1 MSTDPVKAT
10 KQRTARPSGGARQR
24 VLDAALDLFAENGVS
39 GTSLQM
45 IADRIGVTKAAVY
58 HQFPSKDEIVLGV
71 LGPGL
76 ETLQRSVEEAERLE
90 TPEARRAS
98 MLAALVDLA
107 VSHRRIATI
116 LNADPAA
123 GRLVRSHAAL
133 DAGPRIRALMVGDD
147 PDVRSDV
154 AGAMVGGALMMVGLS
169 PELERYDDEELS
181 RHLLELAE
189 DLLSRH
195 AGRAQPS
202 R

>member
-1 MSTDPVKAT
+1 MSTGPGKTT
-10 KQRTARPSGGARQR
+10 KERTSRPSGGARQR
-24 VLDAALDLFAENGVS
+24 VLDAALDLFAETGVS

-45 IADRIGVTKAAVY
+45 IADHIGVTKAAVY
-58 HQFPSKDEIVLGV
+58 HQFPSKDEIVLAV
-71 LGPGL
+71 LAPGL

-98 MLAALVDLA
+98 MLAALVDLV
-107 VSHRRIATI
+107 VSHRRIAAI

-133 DAGPRIRALMVGDD
+133 DIGPRIRVLMVGTD

-154 AGAMVGGALMMVGLS
+154 AGAMVGGALMMVGLA
-169 PELERYDDEELS
+169 PELDRYDDEELS
-181 RHLLELAE
+181 RHLLELAQ

-195 AGRAQPS
+195 AGKG
-202 R
+202 

>member
-1 MSTDPVKAT
+1 MSPGPGKAT
-10 KQRTARPSGGARQR
+10 KERAARPAGGARQR
-24 VLDAALDLFAENGVS
+24 VLDAALELFAENGVS
-39 GTSLQM
+39 GSSLQM

-58 HQFPSKDEIVLGV
+58 HQFPSKDEIVLAV
-71 LGPGL
+71 LAPGL

-107 VSHRRIATI
+107 VSHRRIAAI

-123 GRLVRSHAAL
+123 SRLVRSHAAL
-133 DAGPRIRALMVGDD
+133 DVGPRIKALMVGTD
-147 PDVRSDV
+147 PDIRSDV

-169 PELERYDDEELS
+169 PDLEQYDDEELS
-181 RHLLELAE
+181 RHLLELAQ

-195 AGRAQPS
+195 AGRA
-202 R
+202 